1 LPWGA
6 TFAGL
11 AGSLVGIGLARFAY
25 TPLIPALIAA
35 GWFSPAQAAY
45 LGAANLGGYL
55 VGALAAR
62 PLAARA
68 APRSALRAAMLL
80 AVAAFL
86 ACATPISF
94 AWFFLWRALAGLA
107 GGVLMVLA
115 APTVLAIVPPGRRGL
130 AGGAIFTGVGLGIA
144 ASGLLVPV
152 LLRVGLSATWLGL
165 GAASAGLTLAAWA
178 FWPAAPRLGGG
189 SRTRARIS
197 AAVRTT
203 IIVYG
208 LDAAGVVPHMIF
220 LVDFVARGLAR
231 GMAAGAAA
239 WVAFGL
245 GAMVGPTLAGTLAD
259 RIGFRPALRLALL
272 LQAVMVALLLVST
285 APAAILVSAAVVG
298 AMTPGIVPLTL
309 GRIHTLLPPGTERAR
324 AAWGAATIA
333 WAVGQAAAAQA
344 FSFIFARSGS
354 YPLLFAG
361 GTAALLAALALD
373 LARGERV
380 QAGG

>member
-55 VGALAAR
+55 VGAVAAR
-62 PLAARA
+62 PLAARV
-68 APRSALRAAMLL
+68 APGFALRAAMVL
-80 AVAAFL
+80 AAAAFF

-94 AWFFLWRALAGLA
+94 AWFFLWRALAGFA
-107 GGVLMVLA
+107 GGILMVLA

-144 ASGLLVPV
+144 ASGLLVPL
-152 LLRVGLSATWLGL
+152 LLRVGLRATWLGL
-165 GAASAGLTLAAWA
+165 GAAAAALTLAAWA
-178 FWPAAPRLGGG
+178 LWPAAPRLGGR
-189 SRTRARIS
+189 SHKRARLG

-203 IIVYG
+203 VVVYG
-208 LDAAGVVPHMIF
+208 LDAVGVVPHMIF
-220 LVDFVARGLAR
+220 LVDFVARGLDR
-231 GMAAGAAA
+231 GMAAGAAC

-259 RIGFRPALRLALL
+259 RIGFRRALRLALL
-272 LQAVMVALLLVST
+272 VQAVMVALLLVST
-285 APAAILVSAAVVG
+285 APAAILASAAVVG

-309 GRIHTLLPPGTERAR
+309 GRIHALLPPGTEHAR

-333 WAVGQAAAAQA
+333 WAVGQAAAAQG
-344 FSFIFARSGS
+344 FSFVFARSGS
-354 YPLLFAG
+354 YVLLFAG
-361 GTAALLAALALD
+361 GAVALLTALAVE
-373 LARGERV
+373 LARRERP